1 MNPDNKR
8 SDSEL
13 QEIDANKRLKENR
26 EKLIKE
32 ANWDDLLPRDKLRLL
47 DMWSILVMMANIC

>member
-13 QEIDANKRLKENR
+13 QELDANKRLKENR